1 MENKRREDDRIDSEP
16 KVMNQSDVYNYEGET
31 IDIGE
36 PKKDEPLRD
45 HVEEEESYQYYQ
57 NPQVKIYQSNSSCLI
72 IIIVLILAIIGLI
85 FFLPLGL
92 LILGVAIVV
101 GLLRQLFN

>member
-1 MENKRREDDRIDSEP
+1 MENDKRSDSEP

-36 PKKDEPLRD
+36 PKKDESFNEQK
-45 HVEEEESYQYYQ
+45 VEEENYQYYQ
-57 NPQVKIYQSNSSCLI
+57 NPQVKIYQSNSSCLV

-92 LILGVAIVV
+92 FILGVAIIA